1 MHPACLHTML
11 THFSNGNTPGIT
23 FPGVQGQEDVI
34 RKAYASARLDM
45 KDTVYVEVRKL
56 QIKLKDHAD

>member
-1 MHPACLHTML
+1 ML

-56 QIKLKDHAD
+56 QMNLKDHAD